1 MTSLQL
7 AQRALSF
14 TKLPSDPANISASEA
29 ATIVGA
35 INAGM
40 ARFYVSA
47 PSGRKTTPISSY
59 LRGSQSVSVGLTQ
72 GSYSVTGLTLASD
85 TDRLGDTI
93 LVGEYKCRLAIGS
106 SLREPWAQATG
117 TYSGI
122 LFDDAIPLFAP
133 IRRIEGSVIYDE
145 LYRLPFIAETP
156 VRMDELTLPRNIPA
170 FFSIESLGDAIGGAA
185 RAIVRLYPPPTKP
198 STIRFSASI
207 EAQSFS
213 ISNLSNP
220 ISVYPS
226 NMDIEAF
233 IIPIIAS
240 ELALTQYWQDS
251 IPRELAI
258 AKGKETEGFLRT
270 YHEPTGPSMSRAI
283 TPVGF

>member
-47 PSGRKTTPISSY
+47 PSGRKTTPISSF

-122 LFDDAIPLFAP
+122 LFD
-133 IRRIEGSVIYDE
+133 DE

-220 ISVYPS
+220 ILVYPS